1 MVKTYMLLLAF
12 TITSPAGEV
21 RDEKIHVLS
30 RHFDTKIE
38 CTEFVTDWRETIKD
52 RGLSSVQSML
62 AKGWTVS
69 LDRVGCI
76 QAPSQRV
83 KDPVPA
89 DVDYGL
95 SRPWVCM

>member
-30 RHFDTKIE
+30 RHFDTEME
-38 CTEFVTDWRETIKD
+38 CVEFVTDWRETIKD

-62 AKGWTVS
+62 AEGWIVS
-69 LDRVGCI
+69 LDMVGCS
-76 QAPSQRV
+76 QAPSQE
-83 KDPVPA
+83 A
-89 DVDYGL
+89 EE
-95 SRPWVCM
+95 STE

>member
-38 CTEFVTDWRETIKD
+38 CVEFVTDWRETIRD

-62 AKGWTVS
+62 AEEWTVS
-69 LDRVGCI
+69 LDRVGCS
-76 QAPSQRV
+76 QNPSV
-83 KDPVPA
+83 GWCDHE
-89 DVDYGL
+89 
-95 SRPWVCM
+95 

>member
-1 MVKTYMLLLAF
+1 MLLLAF

-30 RHFDTKIE
+30 RHFDTNIE
-38 CTEFVTDWRETIKD
+38 CVEFVTDWRETIKD

-69 LDRVGCI
+69 LDMVGCS
-76 QAPSQRV
+76 QNPSKVVEGSAPT
-83 KDPVPA
+83 
-89 DVDYGL
+89 DVDWCDHG
-95 SRPWVCM
+95 

>member
-12 TITSPAGEV
+12 TITSPSGEV

-38 CTEFVTDWRETIKD
+38 CVEFVTDWRETIKD

-69 LDRVGCI
+69 LDTVGCS
-76 QAPSQRV
+76 QNPSQV
-83 KDPVPA
+83 VEDPIPA
-89 DVDYGL
+89 DVDL
-95 SRPWVCM
+95 CNHNDDAE

>member
-1 MVKTYMLLLAF
+1 MLLLAF
-12 TITSPAGEV
+12 TITSPDGEV

-38 CTEFVTDWRETIKD
+38 CVEFVVDWRETIKD

-69 LDRVGCI
+69 LDKVGCSKN
-76 QAPSQRV
+76 PSQEV
-83 KDPVPA
+83 EEPTSG
-89 DVDYGL
+89 DVDLCNYE
-95 SRPWVCM
+95 

>member
-1 MVKTYMLLLAF
+1 MLLLAF

-38 CTEFVTDWRETIKD
+38 CVEFVTDWRETIKD

-69 LDRVGCI
+69 LDMVGCS
-76 QAPSQRV
+76 QNPSQ
-83 KDPVPA
+83 PVEAPASA
-89 DVDYGL
+89 DVDLCDHG
-95 SRPWVCM
+95 

>member
-1 MVKTYMLLLAF
+1 MLLLAF
-12 TITSPAGEV
+12 TITSPAGEI

-38 CTEFVTDWRETIKD
+38 CVEFVTDWRETIKD

-69 LDRVGCI
+69 LDKVGCS
-76 QAPSQRV
+76 QNPSQPAE
-83 KDPVPA
+83 DPTSA
-89 DVDYGL
+89 DVGWCDHE
-95 SRPWVCM
+95 

>member
-1 MVKTYMLLLAF
+1 MLLLAF

-30 RHFDTKIE
+30 RHFNTKIE
-38 CTEFVTDWRETIKD
+38 CVEFVTDWRETIKD

-62 AKGWTVS
+62 AEGWTVS
-69 LDRVGCI
+69 LDRVGCS
-76 QAPSQRV
+76 QNPSQV
-83 KDPVPA
+83 VEEPIPG

-95 SRPWVCM
+95 PRPSVCNRE

>member
-1 MVKTYMLLLAF
+1 MLLLAF

-52 RGLSSVQSML
+52 RGLSSVQNML

-69 LDRVGCI
+69 LDKVGCS
-76 QAPSQRV
+76 QNPSQPAE
-83 KDPVPA
+83 DPTSA
-89 DVDYGL
+89 DVGWCDHE
-95 SRPWVCM
+95 

>member
-1 MVKTYMLLLAF
+1 MLLLAF

-30 RHFDTKIE
+30 RHFNTKIE
-38 CTEFVTDWRETIKD
+38 CVEFVTDWRETIKD

-69 LDRVGCI
+69 LDMVGCS
-76 QAPSQRV
+76 QNPSQV
-83 KDPVPA
+83 VEEPIPG
-89 DVDYGL
+89 DVDYDL
-95 SRPWVCM
+95 PRPSVCNHE

>member
-12 TITSPAGEV
+12 TITSPSGEI

-38 CTEFVTDWRETIKD
+38 CVEFVTDWRETIKD

-69 LDRVGCI
+69 LDKVGC
-76 QAPSQRV
+76 SQN
-83 KDPVPA
+83 PA
-89 DVDYGL
+89 QEVEEPTSGDVDLCNYE
-95 SRPWVCM
+95 

>member
-12 TITSPAGEV
+12 TITSPNGEV

-38 CTEFVTDWRETIKD
+38 CVEFVVDWRETIKD

-69 LDRVGCI
+69 LDKVGCS
-76 QAPSQRV
+76 QNPSQEV
-83 KDPVPA
+83 EEPTSGDI
-89 DVDYGL
+89 DLCNYE
-95 SRPWVCM
+95 

>member
-1 MVKTYMLLLAF
+1 MLLLAF

-38 CTEFVTDWRETIKD
+38 CVEFVVDWRETIKD

-69 LDRVGCI
+69 LDKVGCS
-76 QAPSQRV
+76 QNPSQEMEG
-83 KDPVPA
+83 PA
-89 DVDYGL
+89 STDVD
-95 SRPWVCM
+95 WCDHE

>member
-38 CTEFVTDWRETIKD
+38 CVEFVVDWRETIKD

-69 LDRVGCI
+69 LDKVGCS
-76 QAPSQRV
+76 QNPSQEV
-83 KDPVPA
+83 EGSTPT
-89 DVDYGL
+89 DVD
-95 SRPWVCM
+95 WCDHE

>member
-12 TITSPAGEV
+12 TITSPNGEV
-21 RDEKIHVLS
+21 IDEKIHVLS

-38 CTEFVTDWRETIKD
+38 CVEFVTDWRETIKD

-69 LDRVGCI
+69 LDMVGCS
-76 QAPSQRV
+76 QNPSQV
-83 KDPVPA
+83 VEGPA
-89 DVDYGL
+89 PTDVDWCDHG
-95 SRPWVCM
+95 